1 MTTWQTC
8 FESPCPLKLY
18 ILHTGFIHMKGN
30 IHFNKKSPGF
40 KNMPVDNRFNP
51 VYAFLVR
58 HPEKGNLL
66 LDTGLC
72 GSFAEKR
79 FGNFGWLLG
88 RIAQAR
94 SEPGMDS
101 VSQMA
106 SVGLTP
112 NDLNHILLSHLHLDH
127 PSGLP
132 QLKGKTSASVYVD
145 EKEAK
150 AASGAFALF
159 QGYIRSHLDGFII
172 KNYDY
177 PMSIPPFEEVM
188 DFFGDGS
195 LFVIATRG
203 HAPGH
208 VSVLLNAENG
218 PIFLTFDAAHRRAN
232 LENGIPPIGDFAA
245 GRDTMEKI
253 KRFQNDFPD
262 TRFIFSHDPDQ
273 MGEFPLAPDP
283 IT

>member
-1 MTTWQTC
+1 
-8 FESPCPLKLY
+8 
-18 ILHTGFIHMKGN
+18 MKGN
-30 IHFNKKSPGF
+30 IHFNKKSPDF
-40 KNMPVDNRFNP
+40 KSRPVDRRFNP

-58 HPEKGNLL
+58 HPKKGNLL

-94 SEPGMDS
+94 SDPAMDS
-101 VSQMA
+101 VSRMA
-106 SVGLTP
+106 SLGLAP
-112 NDLNHILLSHLHLDH
+112 GDLDHILLSHLHLDH

-132 QLKGKTSASVYVD
+132 QLKGKTSAPVYVD
-145 EKEAK
+145 EREAK
-150 AASGAFALF
+150 AASGLFALF
-159 QGYIRSHLDGFII
+159 QGYIRSHLDGFVI
-172 KNYDY
+172 KNYQY
-177 PMSIPPFEEVM
+177 RSPVAPFDEVM

-195 LFVIATRG
+195 AFVIATPG
-203 HAPGH
+203 HSPGH

-232 LENGIPPIGDFAA
+232 LEDGIPPIGDFAA
-245 GRDTMEKI
+245 GRETLVKI
-253 KRFQNDFPD
+253 RRFKEEFPD
-262 TRFIFSHDPDQ
+262 MRFIFSHDPDQ

-283 IT
+283 VT